1 MQVSLISGLSS
12 AAEEAAIP
20 GSDVLYVDLTTHSAD
35 REPMTLREVFLRSFV
50 LENIIVGEASSVTQS
65 SLASLGCARTDSAIW
80 WLLPIFLFIGTLCC
94 GVVCEREA
102 W

>member
-20 GSDVLYVDLTTHSAD
+20 GSDVLYVDLAAHSAD

-50 LENIIVGEASSVTQS
+50 LENIIVGEAMPEMTRSSP
-65 SLASLGCARTDSAIW
+65 ASLGSARDQPFAGSCPAFCPRHSLYEW
-80 WLLPIFLFIGTLCC
+80 D
-94 GVVCEREA
+94 A